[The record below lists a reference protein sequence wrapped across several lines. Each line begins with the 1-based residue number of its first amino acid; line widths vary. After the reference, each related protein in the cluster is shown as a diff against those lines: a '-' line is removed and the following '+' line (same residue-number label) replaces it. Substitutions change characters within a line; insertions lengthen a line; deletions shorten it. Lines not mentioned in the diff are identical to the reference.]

1 MGKVDGK
8 AGVAPRGAEANLL
21 GFDQDHLV
29 VRVMQGQLARSGKP
43 GETRAKH
50 HPARLAPPP
59 VRGAWLARRAEVEP
73 AATVVVRGGRGV
85 SVHGILSVLF
95 SPLWHWRP
103 GGDYDGRD
111 GE

>member
-29 VRVMQGQLARSGKP
+29 VRVMQRQLPRGGKA
-43 GETRAKH
+43 GEACPEH

-59 VRGAWLARRAEVEP
+59 VRGARLALGTEVEP
-73 AATVVVRGGRGV
+73 AATVVVRGGGGV
-85 SVHGILSVLF
+85 SVHGVFIRVVF
-95 SPLWHWRP
+95 STVAP
-103 GGDYDGRD
+103 GCAAHI
-111 GE
+111 